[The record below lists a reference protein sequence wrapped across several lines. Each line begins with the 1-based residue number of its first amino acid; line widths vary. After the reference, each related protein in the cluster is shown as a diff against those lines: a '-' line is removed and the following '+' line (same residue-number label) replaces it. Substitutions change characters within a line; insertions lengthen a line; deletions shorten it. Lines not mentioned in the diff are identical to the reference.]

1 MSIVTQLDFLKYR
14 RTKIVATIGPATNT
28 QVEVGLN
35 VKGLDPTDRLVALP
49 PKGMCDYKV
58 RLSTVKEVDR
68 ELLGWLR
75 AAFDAAG

>member
-1 MSIVTQLDFLKYR
+1 
-14 RTKIVATIGPATNT
+14 
-28 QVEVGLN
+28 
-35 VKGLDPTDRLVALP
+35 VALP

-58 RLSTVKEVDR
+58 RLSTVKEVDG